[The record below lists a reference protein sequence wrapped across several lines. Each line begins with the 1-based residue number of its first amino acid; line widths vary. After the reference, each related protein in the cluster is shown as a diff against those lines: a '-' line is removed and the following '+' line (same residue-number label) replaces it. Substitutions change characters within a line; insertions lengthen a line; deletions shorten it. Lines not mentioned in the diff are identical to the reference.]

1 MPYNN
6 IINTNLP
13 ILSWIILWQYASS
26 KHSAYSRMKEKWCH
40 AFIKLELISSEL
52 TNLSCFKDGM
62 YIVEKHMVFLSEL
75 ALWNLETTL
84 NYIIFLEVF
93 MLHQ

>member
-1 MPYNN
+1 MPVKN
-6 IINTNLP
+6 ILHTAERKKNG
-13 ILSWIILWQYASS
+13 A
-26 KHSAYSRMKEKWCH
+26 H

-52 TNLSCFKDGM
+52 TNLSCFMDGM

-75 ALWNLETTL
+75 ALWNLETAL